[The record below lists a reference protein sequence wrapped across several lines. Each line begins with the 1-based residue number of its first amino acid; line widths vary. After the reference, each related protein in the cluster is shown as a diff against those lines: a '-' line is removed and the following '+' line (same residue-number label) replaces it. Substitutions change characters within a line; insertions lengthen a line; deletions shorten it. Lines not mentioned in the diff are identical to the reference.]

1 MADFTPRTVFT
12 NYASNGT
19 SVIFPLDNFKSL
31 SPNLADADY
40 GDAREV
46 VRGVVDK
53 AYEYCAH
60 LPEEERPQN
69 FSIDKKAEL
78 VGEDT
83 LKISYTIELV
93 LAIKSDD
100 LKLA

>member
-46 VRGVVDK
+46 IRGVVEK
-53 AYEYCAH
+53 AYEYLSS
-60 LPEEERPQN
+60 LPEEDRPQN
-69 FSIDKKAEL
+69 FSIERESPEFT
-78 VGEDT
+78 GNT
-83 LKISYTIELV
+83 LKVSYTVSYTLGIR
-93 LAIKSDD
+93 SDD